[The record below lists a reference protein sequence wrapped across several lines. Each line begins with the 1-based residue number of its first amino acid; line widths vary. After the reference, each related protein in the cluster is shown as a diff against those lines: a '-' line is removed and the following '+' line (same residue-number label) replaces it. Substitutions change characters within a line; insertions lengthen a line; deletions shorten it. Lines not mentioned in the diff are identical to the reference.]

1 MEYQIRRYHIAEGKL
16 DEFIDAWKAG
26 VVPLR
31 ERFGFRFHG
40 AWPIEESSEFVWV
53 ISHDGEEGFA
63 AADAT
68 YYESEERRQLSPDP
82 AVHVVSSQVDVTG
95 RIL

>member
-1 MEYQIRRYHIAEGKL
+1 MEYQIRRDHIAEGKL
-16 DEFIDAWKAG
+16 DEFVDAWKAG

-40 AWPIEESSEFVWV
+40 AWAIGESSEFVWV
-53 ISHDGEEGFA
+53 ISHDGEEGLA

>member
-1 MEYQIRRYHIAEGKL
+1 MEYQIRRYRITDGKL
-16 DEFIDAWKAG
+16 DEFIEAWRAG

-53 ISHDGEEGFA
+53 ISHDGEDGFA

-68 YYESEERRQLSPDP
+68 YYESEERRRLSPDP
-82 AVHVVSSQVDVTG
+82 AVHIVSSQADATSP
-95 RIL
+95 IL

>member
-31 ERFGFRFHG
+31 KRFGFRFHG

-63 AADAT
+63 TADAA
-68 YYESEERRQLSPDP
+68 YYESEERRHLSPDP
-82 AVHVVSSQVDVTG
+82 AVHIVNSLVDATG